1 MQLRI
6 KDMDEKGLQTE
17 IRRANDACAVHGCQ
31 VSVNDYWRTAIEE
44 GCDSP
49 ILVKRIWLPP
59 MLTMKYAGLKL
70 GLSILRSHRTAP
82 VAEPEYVALGP
93 VYPTSLK
100 KMNGHRKGSSGSAS
114 GSTRSR
120 RSHWSPSAAST

>member
-44 GCDSP
+44 GCDFVHLGQKDLAAADADDE
-49 ILVKRIWLPP
+49 IRRIEARPFDP
-59 MLTMKYAGLKL
+59 
-70 GLSILRSHRTAP
+70 RSHRTAP

-100 KMNGHRKGSSGSAS
+100 KMNGRRKGSSGSAS

-120 RSHWSPSAAST
+120 RSHWSPSTAST

>member
-1 MQLRI
+1 MPLGVSLVQLRI

-17 IRRANDACAVHGCQ
+17 IRCANDACAVHGCQ

-44 GCDSP
+44 GCDSS

-70 GLSILRSHRTAP
+70 GLSIHDHTVLRQWPSR
-82 VAEPEYVALGP
+82 
-93 VYPTSLK
+93 S
-100 KMNGHRKGSSGSAS
+100 MWRSAS
-114 GSTRSR
+114 LSN
-120 RSHWSPSAAST
+120 

>member
-1 MQLRI
+1 
-6 KDMDEKGLQTE
+6 
-17 IRRANDACAVHGCQ
+17 
-31 VSVNDYWRTAIEE
+31 
-44 GCDSP
+44 
-49 ILVKRIWLPP
+49 
-59 MLTMKYAGLKL
+59 MLAMKYVGLKL
-70 GLSILRSHRTAP
+70 GLSIHDHTELETAP

-100 KMNGHRKGSSGSAS
+100 KMNGRRKGSSGSAS